1 MIVLVFSSLLFIFRF
16 LPIALALYYIAPP
29 KLKNLTLF
37 LVSLFFYSWGEAR
50 YFPIM
55 VGCIV
60 GNYLLALAL
69 GRTRQKA
76 GLQKLLLV
84 LVVVFN
90 IGMLFFFKY
99 SDFFI
104 SNINGLFGTSIPL
117 LQLTLPLGISFYT
130 FQTMSYTLDV
140 YRGSIEPERN
150 IITLGA
156 YVVMFPQLIAGP
168 IVLYKDVAAQLK
180 VLKGRYTLAGI
191 NEGVGLFILGL
202 GKKVLLANS
211 IGALWEDV
219 KTLGYGNISTPLAW
233 LGILAFALQIYFDFS
248 GYSTMAIGLGKMLGF
263 DFPQNFNQP
272 YISRSIT
279 EFWRRWHMTLS
290 GWFREYVYI
299 PLGGNRRGLARQI
312 FNLFIVWTLTG
323 FWHGANWNFLLWGFY
338 YFVLLTVEKLFL
350 YEKLQKGR
358 VWPHI
363 YALFFILLGWALFA
377 VDTNMAALGV
387 FFSRLLWPHAGVSA
401 LYFARNYGVAL
412 LIGVLFS
419 TPWPQRFYEWV
430 CKKSEV
436 LRIVLLA
443 VLLLVSVAYLV
454 DSTYNPFIYF
464 RF

>member
-1 MIVLVFSSLLFIFRF
+1 THQR
-16 LPIALALYYIAPP
+16 
-29 KLKNLTLF
+29 
-37 LVSLFFYSWGEAR
+37 
-50 YFPIM
+50 
-55 VGCIV
+55 
-60 GNYLLALAL
+60 
-69 GRTRQKA
+69 A
-76 GLQKLLLV
+76 GVKKLLLV
-84 LVVVFN
+84 LVIVFN

-104 SNINGLFGTSIPL
+104 SNINGLLGTSIPL

-140 YRGSIEPERN
+140 YRGNIEPERN

-180 VLKGRYTLAGI
+180 VLRGRYTLAGI
-191 NEGVGLFILGL
+191 SEGVGLFILGL

-338 YFVLLTVEKLFL
+338 NFVLLVIEKLFL

-377 VDTNMAALGV
+377 VDTNMAALGL

-401 LYFARNYGVAL
+401 LYFVRNYGVVL
-412 LIGVLFS
+412 LAGVLFS
-419 TPWPQRFYEWV
+419 TPWPQHFYEWV
-430 CKKSEV
+430 CKKSPV
-436 LRIVLLA
+436 LRIALLA

>member
-1 MIVLVFSSLLFIFRF
+1 MFWSSAACRLFFGFCRLRWRF
-16 LPIALALYYIAPP
+16 ITSPPP

-60 GNYLLALAL
+60 GNYLLALGL
-69 GRTRQKA
+69 GRTQQRA
-76 GLQKLLLV
+76 GVKKLLLV
-84 LVVVFN
+84 LVIVFN

-104 SNINGLFGTSIPL
+104 SNVNGLLGTSIPL

-140 YRGSIEPERN
+140 YRGNIKPERN

-191 NEGVGLFILGL
+191 SEGVGLFILGL

-233 LGILAFALQIYFDFS
+233 LGIVAFALQIYFDFS

-263 DFPQNFNQP
+263 NFPQNFNQP

-299 PLGGNRRGLARQI
+299 PLGGNRRGLPRQI

-338 YFVLLTVEKLFL
+338 YFVLLVVEKLFL
-350 YEKLQKGR
+350 YDKLQKGH

-377 VDTNMAALGV
+377 VDTNMAALGL

-401 LYFARNYGVAL
+401 LYFVRNYGVVL
-412 LIGVLFS
+412 LAGVLFS
-419 TPWPQRFYEWV
+419 TPWPQHFYEWV
-430 CKKSEV
+430 CKKSKV
-436 LRIVLLA
+436 LRIAMLA